1 MPQIVQ
7 TFFAL
12 VRGENGALYGCALL
26 LLALPALAFLAAL
39 VLALCL
45 PRVRRSSNAWFLFF
59 ADFCE
64 CAFAALFLLGEAGRG
79 ALLEDVYKRQ
89 GVYAALRERGDAPA
103 DLLFAER
110 APQDFIPN
118 AADAVFHGR
127 NAVYLSLIH
136 ILYAAG
142 FPARGCSQ
150 YTIGGAFFQAERAH
164 KGTRLRR
171 FAAARL
177 RGGVRRRAAARES
190 GAVRRGAPYLLQQ
203 TAFLSRLSARRFRGT
218 IGAAGAGCPFPRH
231 FENRKR

>member
-79 ALLEDVYKRQ
+79 ALLE
-89 GVYAALRERGDAPA
+89 AL
-103 DLLFAER
+103 
-110 APQDFIPN
+110 
-118 AADAVFHGR
+118 
-127 NAVYLSLIH
+127 
-136 ILYAAG
+136 
-142 FPARGCSQ
+142 C
-150 YTIGGAFFQAERAH
+150 
-164 KGTRLRR
+164 
-171 FAAARL
+171 
-177 RGGVRRRAAARES
+177 GGVVAKA
-190 GAVRRGAPYLLQQ
+190 L
-203 TAFLSRLSARRFRGT
+203 
-218 IGAAGAGCPFPRH
+218 
-231 FENRKR
+231 